1 MIEGGACIDITGKYR
16 YELDRMWNRDQPF
29 YCWVM
34 LNPSTADA
42 GKDDPTIRRCIRYTF
57 AWGGGGLVVVNLFG
71 YRATFPKQL
80 KLIPDPVGPDNDR
93 SIERIVSRGTIHE
106 VICAWGNDGAY
117 QDRDQ
122 QVMEI
127 IRRYREPKC
136 LAISEKTRQPK
147 HPLYQK
153 AELKPILYLG
163 R

>member
-42 GKDDPTIRRCIRYTF
+42 MKDDPTIRKCISYTF
-57 AWGGGGLVVVNLFG
+57 KWGGGGLVVVNLFAW
-71 YRATFPKQL
+71 RATFPKQL
-80 KLIPDPVGPDNDR
+80 RLIPDPIGADNDR
-93 SIERIVSRGTIHE
+93 SIERIVGLKTVAE
-106 VICAWGNDGAY
+106 VVCAWGNDGAY
-117 QDRDQ
+117 QNRDKA
-122 QVMEI
+122 VMEI
-127 IRRYREPKC
+127 ILKHRVPKC
-136 LAISEKTRQPK
+136 LAISEKTGQPK

-153 AELKPILYLG
+153 GDLKPIPYIG